1 MSEILGASEALE
13 ALEIALEDSTPPE
26 VILRKLAEV
35 TDVLSSGEVVHC
47 SGHSSKETLTDVILS
62 NLEENWLVLENL
74 FINGSF
80 EVRTATIGVLLACSE
95 ALPGAELL
103 SLACLCKASFP
114 PPPKRKKSKKKK
126 KKKGTSDGQGPPKKK
141 LEEEEQYWTLAQAA
155 VQTAK
160 SLISILLANK
170 HGVVMAIRATKSLTE
185 LTLPTTWSG
194 LPRST

>member
-47 SGHSSKETLTDVILS
+47 SGHLSKETLTDVILS

-95 ALPGAELL
+95 ALRCSAGWIKDASTSGTCMVAASGSAVGADIVRENAMGV
-103 SLACLCKASFP
+103 SGGVASP
-114 PPPKRKKSKKKK
+114 D
-126 KKKGTSDGQGPPKKK
+126 SDFSGPPRRNGH
-141 LEEEEQYWTLAQAA
+141 LVMPTFRQAFLN
-155 VQTAK
+155 VVLQRP
-160 SLISILLANK
+160 SLFAATGIGRCLSSSRILRVTRTGA
-170 HGVVMAIRATKSLTE
+170 G
-185 LTLPTTWSG
+185 G
-194 LPRST
+194 